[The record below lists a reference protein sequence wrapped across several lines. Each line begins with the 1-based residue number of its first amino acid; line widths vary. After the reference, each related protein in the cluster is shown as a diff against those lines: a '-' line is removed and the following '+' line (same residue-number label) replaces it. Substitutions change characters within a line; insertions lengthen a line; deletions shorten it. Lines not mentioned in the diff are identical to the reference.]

1 MTNIASNDR
10 QISTGDTTRNDR
22 FAGLLAIV
30 ISLAAIG
37 LGIVILERSK
47 SETWIYENREA
58 GIDGRYP
65 AQWLVNEQGDYI
77 VQIRDPR
84 ATPFKTQY
92 ILRALPLS
100 QDDTIRNVLD
110 NLTLQR
116 STSLSGYRVLDIE
129 ERNQGNR
136 QITEMS
142 FVFVDTDPNPYI
154 ERLPIIVLGL
164 DRVIQDGD
172 RAIVV
177 TFMSAKE
184 SFNAN
189 LPDFEQFMA
198 TLEF

>member
-1 MTNIASNDR
+1 MTNIISNDR
-10 QISTGDTTRNDR
+10 QPAVSDSTRNDR
-22 FAGLLAIV
+22 FAGLLAII

-37 LGIVILERSK
+37 LGMLILQRSQ
-47 SETWIYENREA
+47 SDTWTYENREA

-65 AQWLVNEQGDYI
+65 AQWLVDERGDYI

-92 ILRALPLS
+92 VLRAMPLS
-100 QDDTIRNVLD
+100 QHSTIRNVLD
-110 NLTLQR
+110 SLTLQR
-116 STSLSGYRVLDIE
+116 STSLSGYRVLNIE
-129 ERNQGNR
+129 ERSLGNR
-136 QITEMS
+136 SVTEMA
-142 FVFVDTDPNPYI
+142 FVFVNTDPNPYI
-154 ERLPIIVLGL
+154 ERLPIIVLGM

-189 LPDFEQFMA
+189 LPEFEQFMA
-198 TLEF
+198 SLEF